1 MSVINNKNDALI
13 DLDSFSVYLV
23 SALVFISAWMDTIY
37 WAHRSMGIVE
47 KMYRLSLYAIVLVV
61 VAQLIAEILINKSI
75 YLLVFLILIMF
86 LYGVF
91 LTWENGLLTFRT
103 MVTGNLAWILV
114 FCSFFIYGKRHE
126 LNDPILQQIVLIGSS
141 VYCLAVIPNLRIRM
155 AGLDELGGA
164 IFSIYYSL
172 GFLGLILL
180 FCKRNTKVFF
190 ALVVGIMVLLS
201 SKRAGVLLY
210 VVGLLA
216 FFYVNAYLEDDIS
229 VRMRKYRTIAYIVLA
244 GTVFAISVTAIF
256 RIGTLDRFQT
266 ITTDGGS
273 GRDVIWES
281 VLNKY
286 RNAGIIKKVFGHGF
300 HAVPIIIRPFNRYLF
315 AHSSFV
321 EVLFD
326 FGIIGL
332 VGMIGSI
339 LWLLICLIRM
349 IKKRLL
355 FAPIMAYSLVIVLL
369 LSAVSYFFEESKMIL
384 PVAMTCGMCIGYLE
398 RKNVPE

>member
-126 LNDPILQQIVLIGSS
+126 LNDPILQQIIILGSS
-141 VYCLAVIPNLRIRM
+141 VYCLVVIPNLRIRM

-384 PVAMTCGMCIGYLE
+384 PVAMICGMCIGYLE
-398 RKNVPE
+398 RKTIPE